1 MYVFYAFKCNL
12 KELTTKSVFSARGL
26 RSFGMRMPSSSLRPR
41 VIQWRGDFPSCCV
54 VHATRFLSATF
65 VPPPPY
71 YGSFATDI
79 FQCGGF
85 PFLSFCVGARG
96 RVALLWKPRDT
107 PGTQPPFC
115 DAVVNEES
123 FKEIKGF
130 HENRNQDL
138 RVANWAMKSPS
149 AIYFLRHSTTNPVS
163 NATVVCSVTQLFLP
177 TSSVAWRPKRTAA

>member
-12 KELTTKSVFSARGL
+12 KELTTKSVFSARGP

-96 RVALLWKPRDT
+96 RVALLWILQAPNLHFAMRLWMKK
-107 PGTQPPFC
+107 
-115 DAVVNEES
+115 AS
-123 FKEIKGF
+123 KK
-130 HENRNQDL
+130 L
-138 RVANWAMKSPS
+138 RA
-149 AIYFLRHSTTNPVS
+149 STRIETKTF
-163 NATVVCSVTQLFLP
+163 ALP
-177 TSSVAWRPKRTAA
+177 TEPWSHPRRYTFLDIPLPT